1 MSGVS
6 TPPSGEKPTGGVP
19 EHVEHIATHDRVPG
33 HENYYEKDGLRT
45 YGDGEDH
52 DHEPQMSFRRLMS
65 LVAMAF
71 IWTGSQI
78 PVYIF
83 GGIPPYIYADLG
95 GVDRCVYPS
104 RLQRIALTLLQM
116 DLVRA
121 CKLTCPRWN
130 LSIRWLALRSS
141 GPSICGIIRLFLSY
155 AWNDCLFNCSYN
167 EHLHWCVYPRVSA
180 RTYLIS

>member
-19 EHVEHIATHDRVPG
+19 EHLEHIATHDRVPG

-52 DHEPQMSFRRLMS
+52 DHEPPMSFRRLMS

-104 RLQRIALTLLQM
+104 RPQRNCTDSFADGFGSCLQTYSPWLEFVHSLARSQIFWVVDM
-116 DLVRA
+116 WHYSV
-121 CKLTCPRWN
+121 
-130 LSIRWLALRSS
+130 LS
-141 GPSICGIIRLFLSY
+141 
-155 AWNDCLFNCSYN
+155 
-167 EHLHWCVYPRVSA
+167 
-180 RTYLIS
+180 